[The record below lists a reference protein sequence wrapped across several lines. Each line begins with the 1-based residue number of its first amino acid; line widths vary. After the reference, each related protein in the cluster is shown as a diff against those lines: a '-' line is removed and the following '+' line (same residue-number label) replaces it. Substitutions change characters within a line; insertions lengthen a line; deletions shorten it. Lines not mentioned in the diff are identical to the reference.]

1 MKPTRGQLAIAGAA
15 LALVV
20 LIAWLARRDD
30 VRGDPG
36 KTPTSTNGGASGAN
50 TTTTGSVVASAIP
63 IVAPSAAASA
73 GRVTIDVPWGTGS
86 GALGKNNPKE
96 GNPEAPMSI
105 VVDANGITW
114 VLDQV
119 NGRIV
124 RYGKD
129 GKVLDTIPLT
139 LRGAQ
144 DLALTKDGNV
154 VVLDRLADKQLAIL
168 GPDGKVRG
176 TLSLEGK
183 NLAEGGA
190 ATGVFVDGDKVY
202 VEKEHESLVKVGD
215 TKGTADPDREEIP
228 GRPTRDGTGYIRAW
242 LGEVPGVRAFVTFSN
257 REPRAQRFTRQ
268 LTTPFLAT
276 GIALLDT
283 DSAGIIYFGVMGAK
297 VSPSGEPEGEAFVT
311 VYCLEPLHGA
321 PIGQTTV
328 VANAGV
334 EETFRDFTVL
344 ESGGAV
350 YMKRTES
357 GVSIVPID
365 CRAQ

>member
-1 MKPTRGQLAIAGAA
+1 MRPTRGQLAIGGAA

-20 LIAWLARRDD
+20 LIAWLAKRDE
-30 VRGDPG
+30 VRVEGADNAPA
-36 KTPTSTNGGASGAN
+36 TNGASSLASAN
-50 TTTTGSVVASAIP
+50 NGSVAASSIP
-63 IVAPSAAASA
+63 IVAPSAVASA
-73 GRVTIDVPWGTGS
+73 GRSSIEIPWGTGS
-86 GALGKNNPKE
+86 GALGKKNPSE
-96 GNPEAPMSI
+96 GNAEAPMSI

-129 GKVLDTIPLT
+129 GKVLDTIPLS

-154 VVLDRLADKQLAIL
+154 VVMDRIADKQLAIL
-168 GPDGKVRG
+168 GPDGKLKG

-215 TKGTADPDREEIP
+215 TKGNADPDREEIP
-228 GRPTRDGTGYIRAW
+228 GRPTRDGTGYVRAW
-242 LGEVPGVRAFVTFSN
+242 LGEVPGVRAFVTVSN
-257 REPRAQRFTRQ
+257 RDPKAQRFTRQ
-268 LTTPFLAT
+268 FTTPFMAT

-283 DSAGIIYFGVMGAK
+283 DRAGIIYFGVVGAK
-297 VSPSGEPEGEAFVT
+297 MSPSGEQEGAAFVT
-311 VYCLEPLHGA
+311 VYCLEPMHGA

-328 VANAGV
+328 EANTGA
-334 EETFRDFTVL
+334 EETFREFTVL
-344 ESGGAV
+344 DSGGAV

-357 GVSIVPID
+357 GVSLVPID
-365 CRAQ
+365 CRSQ